1 MPRSLRLI
9 KTKIARNNGAFMPIF
24 RSSFAHHLQQDTHAR
39 RIELSR
45 LAGLF
50 AATLIITAIGL
61 ALLDPSDTPWY
72 LKIFNATW
80 NATNLVTT
88 LGDFTP
94 FTIPQKIF
102 MIAAS
107 FSIMVL
113 GGYAVSKTIDWLTSP
128 LAAIYRENRLM
139 SRSFAAL
146 QNHVIVIG
154 FSPLGKI
161 VASLLA
167 EEYNLLII
175 EKREDLANLA
185 STQGHLVLLGDAS
198 TDDEVFTQAG
208 IERAAALVV
217 TSESPDRKLAI
228 TLMAHARNSNLR
240 IAVTAEDEIR
250 GLLLKRAGAT
260 DVIIAD
266 ELIAHTLIG
275 HLNAQSSMATKVA
288 PETNA

>member
-1 MPRSLRLI
+1 
-9 KTKIARNNGAFMPIF
+9 MPIY
-24 RSSFAHHLQQDTHAR
+24 RSSFAHRLQQDTHAR
-39 RIELSR
+39 RMQLSR

-50 AATLIITAIGL
+50 TATLLVTALGL
-61 ALLDPSDTPWY
+61 AILDPSPTPWY
-72 LKIFNATW
+72 LKLFNATW

-94 FTIPQKIF
+94 FTIPQKLF

-107 FSIMVL
+107 FAIMVL
-113 GGYAVSKTIDWLTSP
+113 GGYAVTKTIDWLTSP
-128 LAAIYRENRLM
+128 VAAIYRENRLM
-139 SRSFAAL
+139 SRNFATL

-154 FSPLGKI
+154 FSPLGRI
-161 VASLLA
+161 VASLLS
-167 EEYNLLII
+167 EDHNLLII
-175 EKREDLANLA
+175 EKREDLANQA
-185 STQGHLVLLGDAS
+185 SEQGHLVLMGDAG

-217 TSESPDRKLAI
+217 TSEAADRKLAI

-240 IAVTAEDEIR
+240 IAVTAEDEVR

-260 DVIIAD
+260 DVIVAD

-275 HLNAQSSMATKVA
+275 HLAASKSVSN
-288 PETNA
+288 